1 LESVNLGLCICFYPG
16 DFDRTFVCFNFHRGY
31 DFRST
36 YLTLVMIVPKQKH
49 KAAERN
55 TSP

>member
-1 LESVNLGLCICFYPG
+1 LKSVNLGLCICFYPG